1 MNNGHPLFPIT
12 RRFGLLAVMTST
24 LLVGR
29 AATGHTDTPQPKA
42 DPKAVVVCGGA
53 RFTVL
58 TPQMIRVEYSAA
70 SRFEDR
76 PTFTVVNR
84 RLPVPQYTRT
94 EDDTCLYITTSHL
107 RLRYRKGTDPRTTPA
122 SPAHLSVTVATR
134 GTTTE
139 WYPGKPDPLNLKGTC
154 RTLDGCPGQSWR
166 SNMEDGVV
174 SRSGWAAIDDAWSH
188 LRADGSRSLALAHN
202 EATGYDWWTERADTT
217 AMDTYLLGYGDD
229 YRQAVTDYTRIAGRI
244 PLPPDYVFGYWYSKY
259 SSYSADDY
267 RAIMSD
273 LETNRIPA
281 DVMILD
287 MDWHW
292 NGQASSLSEGRGG
305 WTGWSWNYN
314 LLPDPRGL
322 LSEMHGRG
330 LHTALNLHPAD
341 GVDSTESPRYFS
353 AMKTDLGGRYL
364 TDSGRRIAWAMDYP
378 DFTTSLFTRILRE
391 HEAEGVDFWWMDWQ
405 QHLTSHFT
413 PALGETFWCNHVFYN
428 EAAKRTDRRP
438 LIFHRWGGMGSHRY
452 QIGFSGDALI
462 SYDALDFEPYFT
474 ATASNVGYGYWGHD
488 LGGHAFTTEETVND
502 PDLVLRWIQFGV
514 FTPIFRTHATNDPRI
529 ERRMWHFPNFPK
541 MREAVRLRYSL
552 FPYIYTMARKTYDTG
567 ISICRPLY
575 YDYPEAEEAYTYDNE
590 YFFGDDILVAP
601 ITSKPDADRLTRKT
615 VWLPEGQWWSAS
627 TGETI
632 AGPCERTMTF
642 TDRQI
647 PYFIRQGAVI
657 PCLPD
662 TVMHVTARP
671 AHMILQAVAG
681 ADGSASL
688 YEDDG
693 DNADY
698 ATRYA
703 TTALTQKQGRGR
715 TVYTIAA
722 RQGVSAKAPAR
733 RSYTLQILGNARPL
747 SATVDGKTVSVA
759 FDADKHCATVEI
771 PEADCSKARRIVV
784 RYAK

>member
-1 MNNGHPLFPIT
+1 MNNGHSLFPIT
-12 RRFGLLAVMTST
+12 RRFGLLAVMAST

-29 AATGHTDTPQPKA
+29 AATDHTDTPQPKA

-122 SPAHLSVTVATR
+122 SPAHLSVTVTTR

-188 LRADGSRSLALAHN
+188 LRADGSRSLALTHN

-273 LETNRIPA
+273 LETNRIPT

-292 NGQASSLSEGRGG
+292 NGQASSQSEGRGG

-364 TDSGRRIAWAMDYP
+364 TDGGRRIAWAMDYP

-405 QHLTSHFT
+405 QHLTSQFT

-428 EAAKRTDRRP
+428 EAAKRTGHRP

-541 MREAVRLRYSL
+541 MREAVRLRYTL

-632 AGPCERTMTF
+632 VGPCERTMTF

-647 PYFIRQGAVI
+647 PYFIHQGALI

>member
-1 MNNGHPLFPIT
+1 MNNGHPLLPT
-12 RRFGLLAVMTST
+12 TLRFGLLALLAGT
-24 LLVGR
+24 LLSGH
-29 AATGHTDTPQPKA
+29 AATDSSQPKA

-58 TPQMIRVEYSAA
+58 TPQMIRVEYSAT
-70 SRFEDR
+70 SHFEDR
-76 PTFTVVNR
+76 PTFTVTNR
-84 RLPVPQYTRT
+84 LLPVPKYTCT
-94 EDDTCLYITTSHL
+94 QDDSCLYITTSHL

-139 WYPGKPDPLNLKGTC
+139 WYPGKSDPLNLKGTC

-174 SRSGWAAIDDAWSH
+174 SRSGWAAIDDSWSH
-188 LRADGSRSLALAHN
+188 LRADGSRSLALVHN
-202 EATGYDWWTERADTT
+202 EATGYDWWAERADTT

-273 LETNRIPA
+273 LEANRIPT

-292 NGQASSLSEGRGG
+292 NGQATSQSEGRGG

-314 LLPDPRGL
+314 LLPDPTGL
-322 LSEMHGRG
+322 LSEIHDRG

-341 GVDSTESPRYFS
+341 GVDSIESPQYFS
-353 AMKTDLGGRYL
+353 AMKADLNGRYL
-364 TDSGRRIAWAMDYP
+364 TDGGRRIAWAMDYP

-428 EAAKRTDRRP
+428 EAAKRPGRRP

-462 SYDALDFEPYFT
+462 SYDALGFEPYFT

-488 LGGHAFTTEETVND
+488 LGGHAFTTEEMVND

-575 YDYPEAEEAYTYDNE
+575 YDYPEAEEAYTYDSE

-601 ITSKPDADRLTRKT
+601 ITTKPDADRLTRKT
-615 VWLPEGQWWSAS
+615 VWLPEGQWWSVA

-632 AGPCERTMTF
+632 VGPCERTMAF
-642 TDRQI
+642 TDSQI

-662 TVMHVTARP
+662 TVMHVTSRP
-671 AHMILQAVAG
+671 SHLILQAVAG

-693 DNADY
+693 DNVDY
-698 ATRYA
+698 ATHYA

-722 RQGVSAKAPAR
+722 RQGVSSKAPAR
-733 RSYTLQILGNARPL
+733 RSYTLQVLGSARPL

-759 FDADKHCATVEI
+759 YDADKHCATVEI
-771 PEADCSKARRIVV
+771 PEADCATARRIVV